1 VRRRLAVFLGAATVL
16 VAMAGAGMLAGS
28 PNLRAKALHRLFGD
42 VPNSVALLGSTG
54 DVENVLVRVDA
65 RAAGRPI
72 SPYIYGV
79 AGADAQVMRE
89 LGATLNRWGGNPSS
103 RYNWVNGHAWNAG
116 RDWEFRNVN
125 YLGSDD
131 SAADL
136 FVAEALATGV
146 VPLMTVPMIGWV
158 AKSGRNEIRSVG
170 VPVHGGP
177 AIRPGSAAIAGYDP
191 APNRQLTSV
200 VSLPRKPGPMVDH
213 PDPAS
218 TTVYQDEWIHHLV
231 TRFAA
236 QPAAVSLIAMDNEPD
251 LWSETHAD
259 VHPVRMGYEDMFQ
272 AFESYA
278 TAAKAQAP
286 FARVLGPDVSGWTS
300 YEYSALDR
308 GTDNFRTHAD
318 RLAHGDQPFL
328 AWWLARVARE
338 DKTRGMRSLDLLDV
352 HFYPQAPGVDS
363 PARDA
368 ATQTLRIRST
378 RSLYDPSYVDESWI
392 DQPVM
397 LIPRLKSLIAQN
409 YPGTG
414 LAITEYRW
422 GGEGDVSGAVALA
435 QALGIFGREGVDV
448 ASYWRFPKPSSP
460 AGAAFRLYGNF
471 DGRGSRF
478 GDVSLPA
485 TSNRSDVSVF
495 AARNSK
501 TSAIDLM
508 LVNGSLVRAASVGF
522 EMNIATAAIKLYQ
535 VPGGSADIVE
545 KELASLRAPLSLSPG
560 SVTLVH
566 IVPSSRS

>member
-1 VRRRLAVFLGAATVL
+1 MLLVASTVL
-16 VAMAGAGMLAGS
+16 VAIAGAGLLAGS
-28 PNLRAKALHRLFGD
+28 PNLRAKALDRLFGEM
-42 VPNSVALLGSTG
+42 PNGVALQGTLGDADS
-54 DVENVLVRVDA
+54 VLVHVDT

-79 AGADAQVMRE
+79 AGADAQVLRE

-136 FVAEALATGV
+136 FVSEAVSTGV
-146 VPLMTVPMIGWV
+146 LPLMTVPMIGWV
-158 AKSGRNEIRSVG
+158 SSNGRNEVRSVG
-170 VPVHGGP
+170 VPAHGGP

-191 APNRQLTSV
+191 ASNRQLTSV
-200 VSLPRKPGPMVDH
+200 ASLPRKPGPMVDH
-213 PDPAS
+213 PDPADP
-218 TTVYQDEWIHHLV
+218 TVYQDEWIHHLV
-231 TRFAA
+231 TQFAS
-236 QPAAVSLIAMDNEPD
+236 QPSAVNLVAMDNEPD

-259 VHPVRMGYEDMFQ
+259 VHPVRMGYDDMFQ
-272 AFESYA
+272 TFESYS
-278 TAAKAQAP
+278 TAVKAQAP
-286 FARVLGPDVSGWTS
+286 SARVLGPDVSGWTS
-300 YEYSALDR
+300 YMYSALDR

-328 AWWLARVARE
+328 AWWLARVAQE
-338 DKTRGMRSLDLLDV
+338 DRARGSRSLDLLDV
-352 HFYPQAPGVDS
+352 HFYPQALEVDS
-363 PARDA
+363 AAHDP
-368 ATQTLRIRST
+368 ATQALRIRST
-378 RSLYDPSYVDESWI
+378 RSLYDPNYTDESWI

-397 LIPRLKSLIAQN
+397 LIPRLKSWIAQN

-422 GGEGDVSGAVALA
+422 GGEGDASGAVALA
-435 QALGIFGREGVDV
+435 QVLGIFGREGVDV
-448 ASYWRFPKPSSP
+448 ASYWRFPKPNSP

-478 GDVSLPA
+478 GDLSLPA
-485 TSNRSDVSVF
+485 TSNRPEVSVF

-501 TSAIDLM
+501 TAAIDLM
-508 LVNGSLVRAASVGF
+508 LVNGSLSRNASVGLDV
-522 EMNIATAAIKLYQ
+522 IVATSAIKLFQ
-535 VPGGSADIVE
+535 VAGGSADIVE
-545 KELASLRAPLSLSPG
+545 KDLPSLRAPLSLPPG

-566 IVPSSRS
+566 IVPAGRS